1 MFENKVVLWKVL
13 ELKKKLYCMIKEYPD
28 VFTNDYVATQPW
40 DKFNIE
46 LLPGAKPLRQRVRPF
61 RATTEHNSMD
71 TVRKLDSWS
80 SNWTL

>member
-1 MFENKVVLWKVL
+1 
-13 ELKKKLYCMIKEYPD
+13 MIKEYPD

-71 TVRKLDSWS
+71 TVRKLDS
-80 SNWTL
+80 